1 MHRSKLPLTAWFW
14 AAHLMATHSNG
25 MSARQLEDQLG
36 VTYKTAWLLTQK
48 LRRSM
53 VDPDREP
60 LEGVVEVDQAEIP
73 FREGDAF
80 FEPGNASK
88 ILVIGAVEV
97 IDRDVN
103 QARPRRKHAKY
114 LDTRS
119 GRIRLAMIANN
130 SAKSIE
136 AFVKANVKRGTTL
149 ITDGHASYPGL
160 AGYRHDPRI
169 VGKMAGHIV
178 LPWIHRALPIRLLPT
193 PTTCRVLPR
202 DRPSCRRSCHGRH
215 AGCLAGHQI
224 GRPKPYAQRRV
235 RARHDRSHR
244 QSGVT
249 AALAA
254 AQDAR
259 TICEAERLSRRLTMG
274 ANEPVAPAS
283 LLQVAGTG
291 RIVRE
296 KSLELWQ
303 RLWEPKIATLVNVH
317 EHGRT
322 LPLVAVG
329 DNRIGKHRAF
339 SLMKRW
345 SLGTYHGLRRK
356 HVDTYLNEFVFR
368 YNRRF
373 HRHVSF
379 EALLGLAAHYEPASY
394 WDIVKRDNPR
404 KRAETLRRA
413 PRRSKTAT
421 GMRQDCAPPAQ
432 GVRRDQPIKPA

>member
-1 MHRSKLPLTAWFW
+1 MARARSLSEFQKAFSDEASCVAFLFKRRWPDGFICPGCSERRAAVLKSRPRLYECLDCGRQTSITAGTAMHHSKLPLTAWFW

-80 FEPGNASK
+80 FEPGNAGK

-178 LPWIHRALPIRLLPT
+178 LPWIHRA
-193 PTTCRVLPR
+193 
-202 DRPSCRRSCHGRH
+202 
-215 AGCLAGHQI
+215 
-224 GRPKPYAQRRV
+224 
-235 RARHDRSHR
+235 
-244 QSGVT
+244 
-249 AALAA
+249 
-254 AQDAR
+254 
-259 TICEAERLSRRLTMG
+259 
-274 ANEPVAPAS
+274 
-283 LLQVAGTG
+283 
-291 RIVRE
+291 
-296 KSLELWQ
+296 
-303 RLWEPKIATLVNVH
+303 
-317 EHGRT
+317 
-322 LPLVAVG
+322 
-329 DNRIGKHRAF
+329 F

-373 HRHVSF
+373 HRHVS
-379 EALLGLAAHYEPASY
+379 
-394 WDIVKRDNPR
+394 
-404 KRAETLRRA
+404 
-413 PRRSKTAT
+413 
-421 GMRQDCAPPAQ
+421 
-432 GVRRDQPIKPA
+432 